1 MFPANFDP
9 IADYM
14 AEDPFERIGVLTFGI
29 SSWLVAVVTEPPMS
43 VIQSLIQI
51 IPPILGIYVAHRSM
65 ERAHA
70 LRMEKLRQDR
80 AKLPED
86 FPFDRKAS
94 AKPDDDTVD
103 IP

>member
-1 MFPANFDP
+1 
-9 IADYM
+9 
-14 AEDPFERIGVLTFGI
+14 
-29 SSWLVAVVTEPPMS
+29 
-43 VIQSLIQI
+43 
-51 IPPILGIYVAHRSM
+51 M